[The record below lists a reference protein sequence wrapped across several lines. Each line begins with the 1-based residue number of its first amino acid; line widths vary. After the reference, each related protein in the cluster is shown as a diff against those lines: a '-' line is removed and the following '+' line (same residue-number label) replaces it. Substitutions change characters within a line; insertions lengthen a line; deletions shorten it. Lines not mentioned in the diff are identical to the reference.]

1 MILLYRRLPNRLKV
15 SFPIISSRYVSVF
28 TPIDRLLLV
37 LAFRFPK
44 GWALHGR

>member
-1 MILLYRRLPNRLKV
+1 MMLLYRRLPNRFRV

-28 TPIDRLLLV
+28 TSIDRFLLL

-44 GWALHGR
+44 GRALHGR